1 MNKLIYWQD
10 QFQIILLKQYL
21 QLFLLFLDLAK
32 NVYRAHRDGDRDHH
46 VLRVHHD
53 RHVRQRVLHD
63 RRDHRVRHVHHVRRV
78 RRVSRVRRVHHVR
91 HVRHDHRVHQHD
103 LRVHHGHRDHR
114 DDHQIHFFL

>member
-21 QLFLLFLDLAK
+21 QLFLRFLDLAK

-63 RRDHRVRHVHHVRRV
+63 RRDLRVRHVRHVH
-78 RRVSRVRRVHHVR
+78 RVRRVHRVLVVTIH
-91 HVRHDHRVHQHD
+91 HRFQQKKEKLERKKD
-103 LRVHHGHRDHR
+103 
-114 DDHQIHFFL
+114 

>member
-63 RRDHRVRHVHHVRRV
+63 RRELRVRHVNR
-78 RRVSRVRRVHHVR
+78 
-91 HVRHDHRVHQHD
+91 VRHDHHVLRVRRVHQHD
-103 LRVHHGHRDHR
+103 LRVHHDHHGHR

>member
-21 QLFLLFLDLAK
+21 QLFLRFLDLAK

-63 RRDHRVRHVHHVRRV
+63 RRDLRVHRVHHVRRV
-78 RRVSRVRRVHHVR
+78 RRVRR
-91 HVRHDHRVHQHD
+91 VRHDHRVHQHD
-103 LRVHHGHRDHR
+103 LRVHHGHRLSL
-114 DDHQIHFFL
+114 IHI

>member
-63 RRDHRVRHVHHVRRV
+63 RRDPRVRHVHHVHH
-78 RRVSRVRRVHHVR
+78 VHH
-91 HVRHDHRVHQHD
+91 HHHHHQ
-103 LRVHHGHRDHR
+103 LS
-114 DDHQIHFFL
+114 QIIIF

>member
-1 MNKLIYWQD
+1 MIYWQD

-63 RRDHRVRHVHHVRRV
+63 RRDPRVRHVHHVRRV
-78 RRVSRVRRVHHVR
+78 RRVDHVRLVHHVHLFKPGNQKVTTR
-91 HVRHDHRVHQHD
+91 
-103 LRVHHGHRDHR
+103 
-114 DDHQIHFFL
+114 